1 MEEPM
6 RQTTYSG
13 AACFLA
19 VVLCPIFI
27 ARGESS
33 ARLALDR
40 DTPAV
45 KLDSVAFKDALDF
58 VQDLSGANLHVNWAA
73 LQAAGVDKSAV
84 IDLHVRGVPLRK
96 VLNLILSEA
105 AASNAVLTY
114 YIDDDVI
121 EITTLELADKV
132 MVTRVYPVDDLL
144 MDVPDFT
151 DAPKFDLSQ
160 NQSSSGTM
168 VGGSGGGGGASSG
181 NLFGGGGG
189 GSGETQGA
197 TRAERAQQLVDLIT
211 SIVRPEIWT
220 ANGGPASIRF
230 FNGSLIVTAP
240 RSVQEEIDGPVD

>member
-1 MEEPM
+1 M
-6 RQTTYSG
+6 RG

-19 VVLCPIFI
+19 IVLCPVLI

-40 DTPAV
+40 DTPAI

-73 LQAAGVDKSAV
+73 LQAAGVTKDAV
-84 IDLHVRGVPLRK
+84 VDLHLRGVPLRK

-105 AASNAVLTY
+105 AAGNAVLTY
-114 YIDDDVI
+114 YIDDNVI

-132 MVTRVYPVDDLL
+132 LITMVYPVDDLL

-151 DAPKFDLSQ
+151 DAPKFDLTQSQ
-160 NQSSSGTM
+160 GSGGTT
-168 VGGSGGGGGASSG
+168 VGGGGGGGGGSSSG
-181 NLFGGGGG
+181 SLFGGGGG
-189 GSGETQGA
+189 GGEDTKGP

-211 SIVRPEIWT
+211 SVVRPEIWQ

-230 FNGSLIVTAP
+230 FNGSLIITAP
-240 RSVQEEIDGPVD
+240 RSVQEAIDGPVD